1 MTHIKRSEKGMN
13 ILTYCGKYIDK
24 RAAGATAG
32 PRRRRRNRNGSA
44 PPPQPAVI
52 DARGDEVLTTF
63 KGLCDKCLEAP
74 GVIGILEQAMIASLK
89 YMEIIHIVDTYPEGG
104 VRMLCGMSW
113 DKRSLFKNNIGF
125 IPVEKL
131 MKNWDNLRICQTCRD
146 HPRAQLQ
153 LMADVEL

>member
-1 MTHIKRSEKGMN
+1 MTHIKRSEKGNN

-24 RAAGATAG
+24 RAAGATLG
-32 PRRRRRNRNGSA
+32 RRRRRRNGNTNG
-44 PPPQPAVI
+44 PPQPAVV
-52 DARGDEVLTTF
+52 DARGNEVLTTF

-89 YMEIIHIVDTYPEGG
+89 YMEIVHIVDHYPDGG
-104 VRMLCGMSW
+104 VTMMCGMTW

-125 IPVEKL
+125 IPVEVL
-131 MKNWDNLRICQTCRD
+131 MKNWDNPRICNACRE